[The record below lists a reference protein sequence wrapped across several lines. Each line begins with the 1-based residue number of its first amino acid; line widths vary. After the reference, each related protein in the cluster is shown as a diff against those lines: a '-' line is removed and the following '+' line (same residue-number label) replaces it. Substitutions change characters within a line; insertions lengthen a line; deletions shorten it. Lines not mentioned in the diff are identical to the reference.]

1 MCAAQ
6 SCSVLKPVNEE
17 PTSTARSQTAGSE
30 DFPSIPATMRLA
42 WAVLSPPR
50 RRIAWTQVGA
60 SRPSPPSPQSLTSHS
75 IAELGRKVD
84 NQRAKGS
91 AGNVE
96 SSELSETPLA
106 AAIRESC
113 AAAGAATAIR
123 PQHQSPIFIG
133 FTGMFT
139 GLPND
144 LRISCGPSSRPA
156 HNPAFHSALRA
167 RWAERKL
174 APTPARRLD
183 ARVRQHARRS
193 SRAHTPLPGTRALP
207 LRRPSVRP
215 GARPVAPSACSRDE

>member
-6 SCSVLKPVNEE
+6 SYSVLKPVNEE
-17 PTSTARSQTAGSE
+17 PTPTARSQIAGWE

-50 RRIAWTQVGA
+50 RKIAWTQVGA

-91 AGNVE
+91 AGKVE
-96 SSELSETPLA
+96 SSELSETRLA
-106 AAIRESC
+106 AATRDSC

-133 FTGMFT
+133 FTRMCTGCLTTCASAAAT
-139 GLPND
+139 GLLGHYLKF
-144 LRISCGPSSRPA
+144 LRLKRRQ
-156 HNPAFHSALRA
+156 LRA
-167 RWAERKL
+167 IVW
-174 APTPARRLD
+174 PQRRL
-183 ARVRQHARRS
+183 
-193 SRAHTPLPGTRALP
+193 GTAA
-207 LRRPSVRP
+207 S
-215 GARPVAPSACSRDE
+215 